1 MGFFLLHF
9 VLKDRDI
16 LVRLS
21 SLRVPE
27 KQCRLCLTRVATPQT
42 TGSKGQ
48 SQVLDILIKC
58 THPFF
63 GGWVL
68 FNLCSVQWSTG
79 ISFPL
84 QIEGNI

>member
-27 KQCRLCLTRVATPQT
+27 KQCRLCLTRVATP
-42 TGSKGQ
+42 S
-48 SQVLDILIKC
+48 
-58 THPFF
+58 
-63 GGWVL
+63 
-68 FNLCSVQWSTG
+68 NNR
-79 ISFPL
+79 L
-84 QIEGNI
+84 QRSEPSIRRFD